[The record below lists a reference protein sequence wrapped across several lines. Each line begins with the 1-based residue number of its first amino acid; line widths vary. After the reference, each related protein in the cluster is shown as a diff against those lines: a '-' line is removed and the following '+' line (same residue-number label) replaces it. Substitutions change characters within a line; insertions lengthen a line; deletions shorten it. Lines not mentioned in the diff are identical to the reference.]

1 VTTAM
6 HGGRGRTGRVVRP
19 LVVPVAIAV
28 VLTLAPTVPSAADDG
43 VLGPRI
49 EASGVTAAPDDD
61 PGPFHGGPSDY
72 FVASDGTEIALSV
85 HLPHDYDPD
94 ETYPTIFEMAGYE
107 NASSS
112 SDGRTMVG
120 QARDALC
127 AESPDEDWCDG
138 FEPPLGNDTHRDTS
152 AIRYRD
158 EYVVV
163 HANLPGS
170 GCSSGEYS
178 LYSHEHA
185 GLGAEVIDDWIV
197 DQPWSNGD
205 VGLLGHSFSGATAVL
220 IASHRPEHL
229 RAMTVSGLVDD
240 NYRGITFPGGVL
252 NTLFP
257 PLWYLGIRNAY
268 QAGGGSAQGIARN
281 LDDENGQRCLANTA
295 THTLDL
301 DNDPILNGVTA
312 QGLDGDYWRRVSL
325 ITYIDRIDVPI
336 HIAGTYQDE
345 QTGARGTARLWENVR
360 DGVPKRLLEGNG
372 DHATIVDAEEFWAD
386 RKAWMDHWIRGV
398 EPDPAWGWYEPGHLP
413 DRTPDQARD
422 AVGGGVEPA
431 SVRTLLEIH
440 PGEDGELVSNGH
452 IDGTSYPLE
461 GTRWTDHYLCAG
473 QQLTTGLAG
482 CDEGSDTYVAGTRRQ
497 SWLYQAGDDAG
508 PPLTSADGPD
518 QIKLRGPVVEDGET
532 WAISGP
538 IVANLY
544 LAAWANDIDLFVQ
557 VADENTETGELT
569 FLQRGWLKASHREI
583 DVELSDHSDVD
594 PDRPGFLYRPH
605 RPHVDPRDITP
616 GEAIEYLVELWP
628 VSHVF
633 RPGHRPVVIV
643 TAPPAIDS
651 NYSFALQQTMP
662 VTINELIYADP
673 EHPSRITLP
682 RIDLDR
688 IQGLGDEGP
697 GCSDYWRVR
706 CTG

>member
-1 VTTAM
+1 MRSSAL
-6 HGGRGRTGRVVRP
+6 
-19 LVVPVAIAV
+19 LVSIAV
-28 VLTLAPTVPSAADDG
+28 VMALVPTGPSSADDDVRGSRAG
-43 VLGPRI
+43 V
-49 EASGVTAAPDDD
+49 SGVTASLDDD

-112 SDGRTMVG
+112 GDGRTMVG

-127 AESPDEDWCDG
+127 DQSLDDAWCDEL
-138 FEPPLGNDTHRDTS
+138 EPPLGNDTHRDTS

-158 EYVVV
+158 EYVVI

-170 GCSSGEYS
+170 GCSSGEFS
-178 LYSHEHA
+178 LYNHEHA

-197 DQPWSNGD
+197 EQPWSNGR
-205 VGLLGHSFSGATAVL
+205 VGLLGHSFGGATAVL
-220 IASHRPEHL
+220 IASHQPEHL
-229 RAMTVSGLVDD
+229 EAITVSGLVDD

-257 PLWYLGIRNAY
+257 PLWYLGIRNAF
-268 QAGGGSAQGIARN
+268 QAGGGSVQGIVRN
-281 LDDENGQRCLANTA
+281 VGDEHGQRCLENTA
-295 THTLDL
+295 THTHDV
-301 DNDPILNGVTA
+301 DNDPILNGVA
-312 QGLDGDYWRRVSL
+312 SNGLDGEYWRRVSL

-345 QTGARGTARLWENVR
+345 QTGARGTARLWEHVQ

-372 DHATIVDAEEFWAD
+372 DHATIVEAEEFWAD
-386 RKAWMDHWIRGV
+386 RKAWMDYWIRGV
-398 EPDPAWGWYEPGHLP
+398 EPDPAWGWYDTTDLP
-413 DRTPDQARD
+413 DRAAGRARD
-422 AVGGGVEPA
+422 AVDGGVA
-431 SVRTLLEIH
+431 STSVRKLLEIH
-440 PGEDGELVSNGH
+440 PDGDGELVANGH

-461 GTRWTDHYLCAG
+461 GTTWTDHYLCAG
-473 QQLTTGLAG
+473 QQLTTDLDG
-482 CDEGSDTYVAGTRRQ
+482 CGEGSDTYVSGTRRQ
-497 SWLYQAGDDAG
+497 SWLYQAGDDVG
-508 PPLTSADGPD
+508 PPVTSADGPD
-518 QIKLRGPVVEDGET
+518 QVTLRGPVVEDGET

-544 LAAWANDIDLFVQ
+544 LAAWANDTDLFVQ
-557 VADENTETGELT
+557 LADENTETGELT
-569 FLQRGWLKASHREI
+569 FLQRGWLKASHRAV

-605 RPHVDPRDITP
+605 RPHLDPEDISP
-616 GEAIEYLVELWP
+616 GEAVEYLVELWP

-633 RPGHRPVVIV
+633 RPGHRPVLVV

-651 NYSFALQQTMP
+651 NYSFALQQNLP
-662 VTINELIYADP
+662 VTVNELIYADP
-673 EHPSRITLP
+673 DHPSRITLP
-682 RIDLDR
+682 QIDLDR
-688 IQGLGDEGP
+688 VEDLGREGP
-697 GCSDYWRVR
+697 GCSEYWQVR

>member
-1 VTTAM
+1 
-6 HGGRGRTGRVVRP
+6 VVRSP
-19 LVVPVAIAV
+19 ALLVASAFLLTVVP
-28 VLTLAPTVPSAADDG
+28 TGTSSADDG
-43 VLGPRI
+43 VLGSRI
-49 EASGVTAAPDDD
+49 QTPEVATAADDD
-61 PGPFHGGPSDY
+61 ANPFHGGPSDY

-85 HLPHDYDPD
+85 HLPYDYDPD

-112 SDGRTMVG
+112 SDGRTMIG

-127 AESPDEDWCDG
+127 EQSPDEAWCDG
-138 FEPPLGNDTHRDTS
+138 LEPPLGNDTHRDTS

-178 LYSHEHA
+178 LYNHEHA
-185 GLGAEVIDDWIV
+185 GLGAEVIDDWIAE
-197 DQPWSNGD
+197 QPWSNGK

-220 IASHRPEHL
+220 IASHQPEHL
-229 RAMTVSGLVDD
+229 EAMTVSGLVDD

-268 QAGGGSAQGIARN
+268 QAFGGSVQGTARN
-281 LDDENGQRCLANTA
+281 LDENGQRCLVNTA
-295 THTLDL
+295 THTTDIE
-301 DNDPILNGVTA
+301 NDPILNGVA
-312 QGLDGDYWRRVSL
+312 ANGLDGEYWRRVSM
-325 ITYIDRIDVPI
+325 ITYIDRIEVPI

-345 QTGARGTARLWENVR
+345 QTGARGTARLWEHVR

-372 DHATIVDAEEFWAD
+372 DHATIVEAEAFWAD

-398 EPDPAWGWYEPGHLP
+398 DPDPAFGWYEPAPLP
-413 DRTPDQARD
+413 GRAADRARD
-422 AVGGGVEPA
+422 AVGDEVDLA
-431 SVRTLLEIH
+431 SVRHLFEIH
-440 PGEDGELVSNGH
+440 PDEDGELVPNGH
-452 IDGTSYPLE
+452 VDGTGYPLE
-461 GTRWTDHYLCAG
+461 GTRWTDHFLCAG
-473 QQLTTGLAG
+473 KELITDLAACG
-482 CDEGSDTYVAGTRRQ
+482 EGSDTYVAGTRRQ
-497 SWLYQAGDDAG
+497 SWLYQAGDDVG

-518 QIKLRGPVVEDGET
+518 QVMLRGPVVEDGET

-544 LAAWANDIDLFVQ
+544 LAARANDVDLFVQ
-557 VADENTETGELT
+557 VADENTETGELS

-583 DVELSDHSDVD
+583 DLKLSDRSDVD

-605 RPHVDPRDITP
+605 RPHVDPQDITP

-651 NYSFALQQTMP
+651 NYSFALQQNLP
-662 VTINELIYADP
+662 VTINELFYADP

-682 RIDLDR
+682 QIGLDR
-688 IQGLGDEGP
+688 IEDLGEQGP
-697 GCSDYWRVR
+697 TCSEYWNVR